1 MRGIILKDLYE
12 GFCIKKN
19 TLNWAI
25 SIIVISFLT
34 AVNSMMRG
42 PYGFLLIV
50 VLLLPMLGST
60 LLQMTVEQD
69 EKSEF
74 DRIQLT
80 YPVSKQEIVLSKYL
94 SGLIV
99 QGGMILYSFLFLLV
113 YVYGYKTLTFGE
125 AISTWGIGVAGSLVY
140 FSVSYMVYFW
150 LGNLKGVI
158 FTFITM
164 AVLVIGFLFS
174 VFNVGLEELMAI
186 SKGTWVVVSLF
197 AGVALMVISY
207 FVSLKVQFTRDYTG

>member
-1 MRGIILKDLYE
+1 MKGIILKDLYE

-25 SIIVISFLT
+25 SIIFISFLT

-50 VLLLPMLGST
+50 VLLFPIMGST

-125 AISTWGIGVAGSLVY
+125 AVSTWGIGVAGSLVY

-150 LGNLKGVI
+150 LGNMKGVI

-186 SKGTWVVVSLF
+186 SKGTWVVVSLS
-197 AGVALMVISY
+197 AGVCLMVISY
-207 FVSLKVQFTRDYTG
+207 LVSLKIYTKKHS

>member
-50 VLLLPMLGST
+50 VLLFPMLGSS

-80 YPVSKQEIVLSKYL
+80 YPLTKQEIVFSKYL
-94 SGLIV
+94 GGLIV
-99 QGGMILYSFLFLLV
+99 QGGMLLYSFLFLLV
-113 YVYGYKTLTFGE
+113 YVYGYQTLTFGE

-150 LGNLKGVI
+150 LGNMKGVI
-158 FTFITM
+158 FTFITT

-174 VFNVGLEELMAI
+174 VFNVGLEELMTI
-186 SKGTWVVVSLF
+186 SKGMMVFVSLL
-197 AGVALMVISY
+197 AGVVLLVLSY
-207 FVSLKVQFTRDYTG
+207 FVSLKIYTKKHS